1 MSATIGCTA
10 GSSDNSHAQNTS
22 LGRCECITLH
32 DSKLIDTLRRSKL
45 YRDYERTFSAVT
57 ALPLALRPVEFFGLP
72 FQGKT
77 NENAFCAFLA
87 NRKTS
92 CSLCLQTQSRIAKAS
107 GKHPNSVQCPFG
119 LTETAVPICLGERVI
134 GLLCTGQ
141 VFTRKPNLKNSKLK
155 RKRFFPESSAAEQE
169 ALRLWKQTPSI
180 EAAKYKAM
188 IRLLTFFAT
197 QLSALSNQ
205 LLIEQK
211 CGEPEV
217 ITRARRF
224 IAENKRGQLSLAS
237 VAKASGASMFH
248 FCTLFH
254 QTTGL
259 KFRDY
264 VARSR
269 VEDARVLLCD
279 PTRRMSE
286 VAYEVGFQSMT
297 AFHRAFRRIL
307 GQSPTQYRTHLAR
320 NGSRPRQ
327 SSIRSPDFEEQRSR
341 PPYHTPPNGSPA
353 QARSTQR
360 HLGAMNV
367 RGSLPPAA

>member
-1 MSATIGCTA
+1 MSASIACAA
-10 GSSDNSHAQNTS
+10 GNSDNSDAQNTGVA
-22 LGRCECITLH
+22 GRGSTALH
-32 DSKLIDTLRRSKL
+32 DNKLIDTLRRSKL
-45 YRDYERTFSAVT
+45 YRDYERTFSDVT
-57 ALPLALRPVEFFGLP
+57 GLPLALRPVEFFGLP

-92 CSLCLQTQSRIAKAS
+92 CSLCLQTQSRIAEVSSKY
-107 GKHPNSVQCPFG
+107 PRSVQCPFG
-119 LTETAVPICLGERVI
+119 LTETAVPIRLGQRVV
-134 GLLCTGQ
+134 GFLCTGQ
-141 VFTRKPNLKNSKLK
+141 VFTRKPNPGNSTLK
-155 RKRFFPESSAAEQE
+155 RKRLFAQGSAAEQE
-169 ALRLWKQTPSI
+169 ALQLWKQTPYI
-180 EAAKYKAM
+180 EVVRYKAM
-188 IRLLTFFAT
+188 VRLLIFFAK
-197 QLSALSNQ
+197 QLSALTNQ

-211 CGEPEV
+211 SREPDV
-217 ITRARRF
+217 VMRARRF

-269 VEDARVLLCD
+269 IEDARVLLCD
-279 PTRRMSE
+279 RTRRMSE

-307 GQSPTQYRTHLAR
+307 GESPTQYRSHLAA
-320 NGSRPRQ
+320 NGSERRQ
-327 SSIRSPDFEEQRSR
+327 SPIRSRDSEGQSPGPAYYRR
-341 PPYHTPPNGSPA
+341 PNGRTEELTST
-353 QARSTQR
+353 ARHR
-360 HLGAMNV
+360 
-367 RGSLPPAA
+367 SLRPAA